1 MGYFPFFVDLR
12 GKTGLIVGGGKVAL
26 RKIRS
31 LLPYGP
37 GLRVVAPEIC
47 PEIGEIQ
54 GLKLCRRSF
63 SPDDLEGCTF
73 AIAATDDREVNR
85 TVAELCGKQG
95 IPVNVADK
103 GGEGNFLFPSLVRQG
118 SLSVGICTEGKYP
131 IVSAYMKR
139 RIEKLVP
146 ENMDDILEYL
156 GEQRQVLKEK
166 ISDTGLRN
174 QALSRLCQA
183 CMESGT
189 ALTPEK
195 TREIISMTEDGYE
208 NGE

>member
-1 MGYFPFFVDLR
+1 MGFFPFFVDLN

-37 GLRVVAPEIC
+37 TLRVVAPEIC

-54 GLKLCRRSF
+54 GLELCRRSF
-63 SPDDLEGCTF
+63 SPDDLQGCSF
-73 AIAATDDREVNR
+73 AIAATDNREVNR

-95 IPVNVADK
+95 ILINVADI

-131 IVSAYMKR
+131 MVSTYMRR
-139 RIEKLVP
+139 RIETLVP
-146 ENMDDILEYL
+146 EDIDRILEYL
-156 GEQRQVLKEK
+156 GEQRQMLKET
-166 ISDTGLRN
+166 IPDTRLRN
-174 QALSRLCQA
+174 QVLSRLCQA

-189 ALTPEK
+189 ALLPEK